1 MKKLKKAIIL
11 GAGLAG
17 MAAAARLAEENEK
30 SGFKKFDI
38 LLLEKNNY
46 LGGLAANFEIDG
58 KYIPFYYHHV
68 FAHDNT
74 TKSYLQKFGMLDSL
88 VWKKIKM
95 GICANSRIYN
105 FTDPISLLK
114 FDFLSFSARIRYGL
128 FGAYVFTLLNPDKIP
143 EGMNARQWLEK
154 YAGKEVANNL
164 FYNLYARNKFNIPL
178 ENISAKQFAN
188 RLKSKEAIGKFAY
201 PNSGL
206 QSFIDAFE
214 DYLVS
219 KGVNILKDIA
229 ISSIDLKEKKVSSGK
244 NQEDYD
250 ILISTMPLPVFSALS
265 KGMPDSLRQKISRI
279 RYCPCVCVAF
289 GTESFLSRHYWLN
302 LIGERAH
309 TLFQHSN
316 LFDGYGKSNK
326 VNWILRYGGSEQD
339 FGLSDEEISS
349 AYLGIVLKYFPDA
362 KITWKRVF
370 REKYAE
376 PVYDRNYSKNMPC
389 IKCNESENLYFAGT
403 AVTYPKIRNM
413 NSSLESGIEAANKI
427 IADFN

>member
-1 MKKLKKAIIL
+1 MEKSKKVIIL

-30 SGFKKFDI
+30 SRFKKFDI
-38 LLLEKNNY
+38 LLLEKNSY
-46 LGGLAANFEIDG
+46 LGGLAASFEIDG

-68 FAHDNT
+68 FANDNT
-74 TKSYLQKFGMLDSL
+74 TKSYFQKLGMKNRLK
-88 VWKKIKM
+88 WKKIKM
-95 GICANSRIYN
+95 GICANGKIYN

-128 FGAYVFTLLNPDKIP
+128 FGAYVFSVLNPDKIP
-143 EGMNARQWLEK
+143 DEMNAGQWLEK
-154 YAGKEVANNL
+154 YAGKEVANKL

-178 ENISAKQFAN
+178 ESISAKQFAN
-188 RLKSKEAIGKFAY
+188 RLKAKEAIGKFAY
-201 PNSGL
+201 PNTGL

-214 DYLVS
+214 NYLVS
-219 KGVNILKDIA
+219 KGVKILKNIDISA
-229 ISSIDLKEKKVSSGK
+229 IDLKEKKVSFEK
-244 NQEDYD
+244 KQEDYD

-265 KGMPDSLRQKISRI
+265 SGLPDNFKQKISRI
-279 RYCPCVCVAF
+279 KYCPCVCVAF

-316 LFDGYGKSNK
+316 LFDGYGKNNK

-339 FGLSDEEISS
+339 LGLSDEEISS

-362 KITWKRVF
+362 RITWKRVF

-376 PVYDRNYSKNMPC
+376 PVYDKDYSKNMPC

-413 NSSLESGIEAANKI
+413 NSSLESGIEAANAA